1 MRKFSTSGAKALRR
15 GNHFFAALKR
25 RATQV
30 HNCVSHKLN
39 RAGTA
44 GLLICAVA
52 ALCSAQ
58 SQMLAPTAPPAPAPK
73 ADAIYIDGNIYTG
86 VQAAA
91 QFSSVLREEAIA
103 VRGDRIQAVGK
114 NFDIQKLK
122 GPQTQ
127 VVDLGGHFVM
137 PGFNDAHLHLAD
149 AGLKKMNV
157 DLTGV
162 KSLDEFR
169 ERVLAKV
176 EKARPGEW
184 ILGGGWDETTWPVK
198 TLPSRWDL

>member
-73 ADAIYIDGNIYTG
+73 ADAIYIHGNIYTG

-103 VRGDRIQAVGK
+103 IWEKAS
-114 NFDIQKLK
+114 
-122 GPQTQ
+122 
-127 VVDLGGHFVM
+127 
-137 PGFNDAHLHLAD
+137 
-149 AGLKKMNV
+149 GLKAPKEA
-157 DLTGV
+157 LFWWEIFASV
-162 KSLDEFR
+162 KGAAIWISAAREFAEGR
-169 ERVLAKV
+169 NTDPINAFSGWFCLAFHNRVLA
-176 EKARPGEW
+176 ER
-184 ILGGGWDETTWPVK
+184 LGAIA
-198 TLPSRWDL
+198 